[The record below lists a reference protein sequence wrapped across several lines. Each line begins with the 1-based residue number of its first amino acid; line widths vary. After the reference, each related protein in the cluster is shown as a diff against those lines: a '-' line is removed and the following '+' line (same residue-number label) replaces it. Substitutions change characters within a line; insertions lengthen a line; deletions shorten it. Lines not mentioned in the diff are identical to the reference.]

1 MEKTEMRQAVE
12 LSKGLAKQYRAVL
25 AQAKV
30 MEEIVNLE
38 DMRDEALKK
47 CKESVAAKKNAE
59 SEKEQ
64 VENALLNT
72 KLKEKN
78 MKKELEEI
86 TEKAYKEANIIVKEA
101 SDKAKKIVEEAN
113 KQSHFVSEDIKRY
126 RNAHTEEMEEFDKEI
141 QEKEVHLHKIKTSLV
156 RIKERLG

>member
-1 MEKTEMRQAVE
+1 MNMSQAVQ
-12 LSKGLAKQYRAVL
+12 LCKGYAKQHRAVL
-25 AQAKV
+25 AVAEV

-38 DMRDEALKK
+38 DMREEVLKQ

-64 VENALLNT
+64 VEKVLSNA
-72 KLKEKN
+72 KEKVEN
-78 MKKELEEI
+78 IKMLCEDMLG
-86 TEKAYKEANIIVKEA
+86 KANKDANIIIIEA
-101 SDKAKKIVEEAN
+101 SDKAKKIMEEAN
-113 KQSHFVSEDIKRY
+113 KHAHFISEDIKRY
-126 RNAHTEEMEEFDKEI
+126 RDIHTKEMEEFDKEI